1 MAKLTINVGAT
12 ANDNQG
18 DSLRGAFQKI
28 NTNFTELYTALGLND
43 DTTLNLGAFQ
53 FTGSVMD
60 TTDSSA
66 ITIDQAVTITSE
78 LTVDSGIVGY
88 ISTSE
93 LKSIVA
99 SSTDF
104 DDFKNKIAGL

>member
-28 NTNFTELYTALGLND
+28 NANFSELYTALGLGDNS
-43 DTTLNLGAFQ
+43 LNLGAFE
-53 FTGSVMD
+53 FSGSTMT

-66 ITIDQAVTITSE
+66 ITS
-78 LTVDSGIVGY
+78 Y
-88 ISTSE
+88 ISY
-93 LKSIVA
+93 
-99 SSTDF
+99 
-104 DDFKNKIAGL
+104 